1 MMVLD
6 RMNTATT
13 AAQRRLIFAHLT
25 VAFAALFIGT
35 FFGVL
40 QALSHADAIQM
51 PPWFDYYRMLT
62 AHGVLLALV
71 FTTFFITGLSHLAVY
86 QTENYPHRSI
96 ALGWI
101 SFWVMT
107 LGTVMAAYE
116 ILAGNASVLYTFYA
130 PLKASPWFYVGAA
143 LLIVGTWFALL
154 EWLLITAVWRREHP
168 GARTPLPAFMVLAN
182 YIMWFLATIG
192 VAIEVIF
199 MLIPWAFGWVS
210 GVDVLLARM
219 LFWYFGHPLVYFWLL
234 GAYLIWYGV
243 VPAILKVPIFSDSLT
258 RLAFILFIIL
268 SLPVG
273 IHHEFSD
280 PGIADRWKLL
290 QTGLTLMVVIP
301 SLMTAFALFAT
312 FEEYAAKLGKTGFF
326 GIVGSL
332 PWGDPAFAGIALAM
346 LLFIFGGI
354 GGILNASYTL
364 DSTIHNT
371 MWVVGHFH
379 ITVGGPV
386 ALTLLAATWRL
397 LPALTG
403 KRLFSVGLARAQV
416 WLWFIGMAVMS
427 FAMHTE
433 GLMGAPRRV
442 EHYTYGGSAIAAAW
456 QPFSLLA
463 AGGGMVIFLSVIA
476 FAIVLFGTI
485 FSKPAITEAESARG
499 FTFALARPG
508 DEAPSVFD
516 RLGLW
521 TLVAV
526 AMVVVAYA
534 GPFYQH
540 FSEHVY
546 LVPGM
551 RTW

>member
-1 MMVLD
+1 MILD
-6 RMNTATT
+6 RLNTATT
-13 AAQRRLIFAHLT
+13 SAQRRIVFAHLT
-25 VAFAALFIGT
+25 VAFAALFVGT

-40 QALSHADAIQM
+40 QTLSHANAIQM
-51 PPWFDYYRMLT
+51 PAWFDYYRMLT

-71 FTTFFITGLSHLAVY
+71 FTTFFITGLSSLAIY
-86 QTENYPHRSI
+86 QTENFPKRGLRL
-96 ALGWI
+96 AWLAW
-101 SFWVMT
+101 WTMLV
-107 LGTVMAAYE
+107 GTVMAAFE

-143 LLIVGTWFALL
+143 LLIIGTWVALL
-154 EWLLITAVWRREHP
+154 EFLLVTASWRRENP
-168 GARTPLPAFMVLAN
+168 GKRTPLPAFMVLAN
-182 YIMWFLATIG
+182 FIMWFLATIG

-199 MLIPWAFGWVS
+199 QLIPWAFGWVP
-210 GVDVLLARM
+210 GIDVLLSRM

-234 GAYLIWYGV
+234 GAYLVWYGV

-258 RLAFILFIIL
+258 RLAFVLFIVL

-280 PGIADRWKLL
+280 PGIAAKWKLL
-290 QTGLTLMVVIP
+290 QTAFTLMVVVP

-312 FEEYAAKLGKTGFF
+312 FEEYAATKGKTGFF
-326 GIVGSL
+326 GIIGSL
-332 PWGDPAFAGIALAM
+332 PWGDPAFAGIALSM
-346 LLFIFGGI
+346 VLFIFGGI
-354 GGILNASYTL
+354 GGILNASYTM

-371 MWVVGHFH
+371 MWIVGHFH

-403 KRLFSVGLARAQV
+403 KPLYNVGMARAQV
-416 WLWFIGMAVMS
+416 WLWFIGMSVMS
-427 FAMHTE
+427 FAMHVQ
-433 GLMGAPRRV
+433 GLLGAPRRV
-442 EHYTYGGSAIAAAW
+442 EHLTYGGAAVAQSW
-456 QPFSLLA
+456 ESYSLLA
-463 AGGGMVIFLSVIA
+463 AGGGIVIFLSVIA
-476 FAIVLFGTI
+476 FAIVLFGTLR
-485 FSKPAITEAESARG
+485 SPVAPSSEPSERE
-499 FTFALARPG
+499 FTFALSLP
-508 DEAPSVFD
+508 DDVTPTVFD

-521 TLVAV
+521 TVVAIAV
-526 AMVVVAYA
+526 VVVAYA

-540 FSEHVY
+540 FTEHVY

>member
-1 MMVLD
+1 MVLD
-6 RMNTATT
+6 QLNTATT
-13 AAQRRLIFAHLT
+13 PAQRRLIFAHLT
-25 VAFAALFIGT
+25 VAFAALFLGT

-40 QALSHADAIQM
+40 QSLSHANAIQM

-71 FTTFFITGLSHLAVY
+71 FTTFFITGLSTLAIY
-86 QTENYPHRSI
+86 QTEAYPKRSI
-96 ALGWI
+96 GLGWLAW
-101 SFWVMT
+101 WVM
-107 LGTVMAAYE
+107 LAGTAMAAFE

-143 LLIVGTWFALL
+143 LLIIGTWIALL
-154 EWLLITAVWRREHP
+154 EFVLVTLKWRSDNP
-168 GARTPLPAFMVLAN
+168 GKRTPLPAFMVLAN
-182 YIMWFLATIG
+182 FIMWFLATIG
-192 VAIEVIF
+192 LAIEVIF
-199 MLIPWAFGWVS
+199 QLIPWSFGWVP
-210 GVDVLLARM
+210 GIDVLLSRM

-258 RLAFILFIIL
+258 RLAFILLMIL

-280 PGIADRWKLL
+280 PGIAAHWKLL
-290 QTGLTLMVVIP
+290 QTAFTLMVVVP

-312 FEEYAAKLGKTGFF
+312 FEEYAAKKGKFGFF
-326 GIVGSL
+326 NIVGSL
-332 PWGDPAFAGIALAM
+332 PWNDPSFAGIALAM
-346 LLFIFGGI
+346 ILFIFGGI
-354 GGILNASYTL
+354 GGIINASYTM
-364 DSTIHNT
+364 DTTIHNT
-371 MWVVGHFH
+371 MWIVGHFH

-403 KRLFSVGLARAQV
+403 KPLYSPSLARAQV
-416 WLWFIGMAVMS
+416 WLWFVGMAVMS
-427 FAMHTE
+427 FGMHAQ
-433 GLMGAPRRV
+433 GILGAPRRV
-442 EHYTYGGSAIAAAW
+442 EHFAYGGAAVAQSW
-456 QPFSLLA
+456 ETYSLLA
-463 AGGGMVIFLSVIA
+463 AGGGIVIFLSVIA
-476 FAIVLFGTI
+476 FAIVLFGTLL
-485 FSKPAITEAESARG
+485 SRAEEREEPSELE
-499 FTFALARPG
+499 FTFALSRPG
-508 DEAPSVFD
+508 DVAPTSFD
-516 RLGLW
+516 RLGVW

-526 AMVVVAYA
+526 AVVILAYA

>member
-1 MMVLD
+1 MVLD
-6 RMNTATT
+6 QLNTATT
-13 AAQRRLIFAHLT
+13 PAQRHLIFAHLT
-25 VAFAALFIGT
+25 VAFGALFVGT

-40 QALSHADAIQM
+40 QTLSHANAIQM
-51 PPWFDYYRMLT
+51 PTWFDYYRMLT

-71 FTTFFITGLSHLAVY
+71 FTTFFIAGLSTLAIY
-86 QTENYPHRSI
+86 QTEAFPKRGI
-96 ALGWI
+96 GLGWLGW
-101 SFWVMT
+101 WVM
-107 LGTVMAAYE
+107 LVGTVMAAFE

-143 LLIVGTWFALL
+143 LLIVGTWIVFLEFLL
-154 EWLLITAVWRREHP
+154 VTARWRRENP
-168 GARTPLPAFMVLAN
+168 GKRIPLPAFMVLAN
-182 YIMWFLATIG
+182 FIMWFLATIG

-199 MLIPWAFGWVS
+199 QLIPWSFGWVP
-210 GVDVLLARM
+210 GVDVLLSRM

-258 RLAFILFIIL
+258 RLAFILLMIL

-280 PGIADRWKLL
+280 PGIAAHWKLL
-290 QTGLTLMVVIP
+290 QTAFTLMVVVP

-312 FEEYAAKLGKTGFF
+312 FEEYAAKKGKFGFF
-326 GIVGSL
+326 NIIGSL
-332 PWGDPAFAGIALAM
+332 PWKDPAFAGIALAM
-346 LLFIFGGI
+346 VLFIFGGI
-354 GGILNASYTL
+354 GGIINASYTM
-364 DSTIHNT
+364 DTTIHNT

-403 KRLFSVGLARAQV
+403 KPLYNVGLARAQV

-427 FAMHTE
+427 FAMHAQ
-433 GLMGAPRRV
+433 GLLGAPRRV
-442 EHYTYGGSAIAAAW
+442 EHLTYGGIAVAQSW
-456 QPFSLLA
+456 ETYSLLV
-463 AGGGMVIFLSVIA
+463 AGGGIVVFLSVIA
-476 FAIVLFGTI
+476 FAIVLFGTL
-485 FSKPAITEAESARG
+485 FSPVEVREEPSEME
-499 FTFALARPG
+499 FTFALSRPDDG
-508 DEAPSVFD
+508 APTILD

-521 TLVAV
+521 TVVAV
-526 AMVVVAYA
+526 AVVIIAYA

-540 FSEHVY
+540 FTEHIY
-546 LVPGM
+546 LAPGM